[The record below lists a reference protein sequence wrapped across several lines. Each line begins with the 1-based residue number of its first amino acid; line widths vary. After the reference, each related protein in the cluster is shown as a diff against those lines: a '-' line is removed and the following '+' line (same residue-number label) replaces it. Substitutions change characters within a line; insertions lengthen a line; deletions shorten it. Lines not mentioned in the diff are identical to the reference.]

1 MNIEDSIKTLKE
13 FNKIKINSYAMQFV
27 NISYPD
33 LQEAIETLLTAY
45 EKEKRENVKLRLQD
59 IPLMEGEVKAYK
71 DRVNELKIE
80 LEKEKEKNKKIN
92 KYIEDRAKIGKDI
105 QTFINKDYVEQEYI
119 SKDKI
124 KPIQIIDLDGKI
136 HNVYKIEEE

>member
-1 MNIEDSIKTLKE
+1 MKK
-13 FNKIKINSYAMQFV
+13 K
-27 NISYPD
+27 
-33 LQEAIETLLTAY
+33 
-45 EKEKRENVKLRLQD
+45 KR
-59 IPLMEGEVKAYK
+59 
-71 DRVNELKIE
+71 
-80 LEKEKEKNKKIN
+80 KNKELN
-92 KYIEDRAKIGKDI
+92 KYIEDRAKIGKNI